1 MTSSRHVTPIEASAA
16 GAATPGHSATDALP
30 ADTLAADASVPG
42 AHAGPAR
49 GSAAPE
55 IAEAPDAPG
64 APSVTDRELAALA
77 GELVVRIW
85 NHYQARAAELSL
97 SMPEAK
103 ALGSLE
109 PGRSLPMRELAARI
123 HASPSNLTVTV
134 DRLEARGLIVRASG
148 DDRRVKSVQ
157 LTEAGLALRQRLD
170 ERMAADHPALRGLN
184 VAQRAALLEL
194 LRALT
199 P

>member
-1 MTSSRHVTPIEASAA
+1 MSSPHHLSPT
-16 GAATPGHSATDALP
+16 GAASTGAAAHSGS
-30 ADTLAADASVPG
+30 AADASAPDAQAETASG
-42 AHAGPAR
+42 AR
-49 GSAAPE
+49 TPE
-55 IAEAPDAPG
+55 LAEAPDALS
-64 APSVTDRELAALA
+64 ATDRELAGLA
-77 GELVVRIW
+77 AELIGRIW

-103 ALGSLE
+103 ALGALE

-170 ERMAADHPALRGLN
+170 ERMVDDHPALRGLDA
-184 VAQRAALLEL
+184 AQRRALLEL